1 MQTEQAG
8 LRAGGMKALDV
19 IMAVAEKLGYPTD
32 EKTRKRFRS
41 RWVSYISEKCALEAN
56 TLPITITQKVCIRD
70 KWIFYTELDYVPML
84 GSPAIAQCGR
94 ILKVVQ
100 GYSIPAHYVVPD
112 ALDGEV
118 TITYNVCAPN
128 IANEQSELGLFSE
141 RFKSIVSY
149 VEMREHMYCFNRG
162 RLTRRKEFTAIVT
175 DKPTEPQDGVVVC
188 QHLQDDFYK
197 LRYRCPCGCG
207 ITEELDA
214 IIRTHDELGAREQV
228 TKESDHHGRP
238 YTVHRSMPRAL
249 RDKTQFMIEDGKI
262 SIQFIG
268 PTKCFSQYSVENGI
282 IKWRFMY

>member
-1 MQTEQAG
+1 MQAEESS

-19 IMAVAEKLGYPTD
+19 IIAVAEKLGYPTD

-56 TLPITITQKVCIRD
+56 TLPITITQKVNIRD
-70 KWIFYTELDYVPML
+70 KCIFFIDLGYAPMFSTPTL
-84 GSPAIAQCGR
+84 
-94 ILKVVQ
+94 VQ
-100 GYSIPAHYVVPD
+100 FGKPIKAVKSYSVPAHYFVPD
-112 ALDGEV
+112 ALDGEA

-141 RFKSIVSY
+141 RFRSIASY
-149 VEMREHMYCFNRG
+149 IEMREHMYCFNRG

-175 DKPTEPQDGVVVC
+175 EEPTEPRDGEIVC
-188 QHLQDDFYK
+188 QHLQDELYK

-207 ITEELDA
+207 ITEDLDA
-214 IIRTHDELGAREQV
+214 IIRTQDELGAREQV
-228 TKESDHHGRP
+228 TKESDHYGRP

-268 PTKCFSQYSVENGI
+268 RTKCFSQYSVENGI